1 MSIFRTVLVRVLYFV
16 PNSED
21 YSPEPTRRLLVRPAL
36 LAPANV
42 SHNLARAFRSRYPT
56 HY

>member
-16 PNSED
+16 TNSED